1 MAVRRAITGPRVV
14 TEDIRLSKNLIRE
27 RETLISRSAQ
37 KKRRA

>member
-1 MAVRRAITGPRVV
+1 MAVRRAIIGPRVV
-14 TEDIRLSKNLIRE
+14 TEDTKLSKNLIRE